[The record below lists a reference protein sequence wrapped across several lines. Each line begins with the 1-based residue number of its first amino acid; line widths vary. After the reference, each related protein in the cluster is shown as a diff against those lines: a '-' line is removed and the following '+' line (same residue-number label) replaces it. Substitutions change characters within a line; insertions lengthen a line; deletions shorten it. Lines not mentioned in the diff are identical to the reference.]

1 MLPLEATL
9 PELRAQF
16 PALAR
21 RMPNGRPLLFLDG
34 PAGTQVPQAVID
46 AIGDYLI
53 QRNANRHGA
62 FLTAIETEA
71 MFATA
76 QQRFAEFMGVSD
88 PDEIVFGANM
98 TSLTFQLSRALSQTW
113 QPGDEIIVTRLDHDA
128 NVSPWV
134 MAARDRGVQVRWVSF
149 LPGTLELD
157 LESLA
162 QQLSPRT
169 RLVAC
174 GAASNSSGGLNPV
187 KQIVDLVHSVGAL
200 AYIDAV
206 HLGPHRQI
214 QAADW
219 NADFVVCSAY
229 KFFGPHV
236 GILWGRRQG
245 LEPLA
250 AYKVRPASNAIPE
263 KWMQGTQN
271 HEGIAG
277 AAACVDYLQQWGS
290 RWGNVAREDRVQC
303 LSAAFAAIEAYESQ
317 LTRQFLDGLAQ
328 LPNFQ
333 RIGVGCNAANHPTT
347 DGSQGSSAAIA
358 AANTAT
364 SPTGHWSR
372 QAGQRVSTFS
382 LRHKTRPAVNLATA
396 LADQG
401 ICCWHGHYYALELS
415 EQLGFE
421 PDGMLRIGFVHY
433 NTPAEVDQ
441 LLAALADLH

>member
-1 MLPLEATL
+1 MLTLEASL
-9 PELRAQF
+9 DELRAQF
-16 PALAR
+16 PALR
-21 RMPNGRPLLFLDG
+21 RQMPDGRPLLFLDG
-34 PAGTQVPQAVID
+34 PAGTQVPQTVID
-46 AIGDYLI
+46 AIGEYLI

-62 FLTAIETEA
+62 FLTAIETEG

-76 QQRFAEFMGVSD
+76 QQRFAEFIGVTD
-88 PDEIVFGANM
+88 PNEIVFGPNM
-98 TSLTFQLSRALSQTW
+98 TSLTFQISRALAQTW

-134 MAARDRGVQVRWVSF
+134 LAARDRDVTVRWVGF
-149 LPGTLELD
+149 LPGTLHLD

-162 QQLSPRT
+162 EQLSPRT

-187 KQIVDLVHSVGAL
+187 KQIVDIVHSVGAL

-219 NADFVVCSAY
+219 GADFVVCSAY

-236 GILWGRRQG
+236 GILWGRRQL
-245 LEPLA
+245 LEQVA
-250 AYKVRPASNAIPE
+250 AYKVRPASNAVPE

-277 AAACVDYLQQWGS
+277 AAACVDYLQRWGS
-290 RWGNVAREDRVQC
+290 RWGHIPLEHRSQC
-303 LSAAFAAIEAYESQ
+303 LTAAFAAIEAYETQ
-317 LTRQFLDGLAQ
+317 LTHQFLDGLTN

-333 RIGVGCNAANHPTT
+333 LIGVGSP
-347 DGSQGSSAAIA
+347 
-358 AANTAT
+358 ANTTTENSSDQNRAQNPAT
-364 SPTGHWSR
+364 AAHWSTS
-372 QAGQRVSTFS
+372 AGQRVSTFS
-382 LRHKTRPAVNLATA
+382 LRHQTRTATSLAEA
-396 LADQG
+396 LAAQG
-401 ICCWHGHYYALELS
+401 ICCWNGHYYALELS

-421 PDGMLRIGFVHY
+421 PEGMLRIGFVHY
-433 NTPAEVDQ
+433 NTPAEVEQ